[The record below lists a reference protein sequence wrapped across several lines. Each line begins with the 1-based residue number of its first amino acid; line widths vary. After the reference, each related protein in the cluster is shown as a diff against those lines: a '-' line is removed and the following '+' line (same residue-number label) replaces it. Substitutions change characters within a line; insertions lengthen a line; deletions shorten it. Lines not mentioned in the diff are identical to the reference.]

1 MAARTRKAGTSGEA
15 ETSSDLA
22 KAEPR
27 VHSGDIRLV
36 YPRGLTRAV
45 LEPARLVTADVPWPH
60 DNNVRGRGA
69 IERYQTMRLE
79 AISNLELPPIHDDS
93 MLCFWVVGA
102 FAEQAYGIMRAW
114 GFEYCHNEIVWNK
127 WRRCARCKG
136 AGVRR
141 YGREQRLDACHQCDG
156 RGQFRMTGM
165 GWTTAWAHERAIFGM
180 RGKGRQA
187 RLQAGILSAFDALM
201 PTTLDGRL
209 IHSAKPQEFYDR
221 LATLFPGPRY
231 ALFER
236 HHRNGF
242 VCFGDE
248 LPPVVGD
255 HEFANAPELAGEDDG
270 GEA

>member
-1 MAARTRKAGTSGEA
+1 MASRSRKAGTGGEA
-15 ETSSDLA
+15 ESSTALV
-22 KAEPR
+22 KAESR
-27 VHSGDIRLV
+27 VHSADIRLV
-36 YPRGLTRAV
+36 YPRGISRAV
-45 LEPARLVTADVPWPH
+45 LEPARLVTADPPWPYE
-60 DNNVRGRGA
+60 NNVRGRGA
-69 IERYQTMRLE
+69 IQRYRTMRLE
-79 AISNLELPPIHDDS
+79 AIRSLELPPIHDDS
-93 MLCFWVVGA
+93 MLAMWVVGA
-102 FAEQAYGIMRAW
+102 YAEEAYAIMRAW
-114 GFEYCHNEIVWNK
+114 GFAYCHAELIWNK

-141 YGREQRLDACHQCDG
+141 YGREQRLDVCRQCEGLG
-156 RGQFRMTGM
+156 RFRMTGM
-165 GWTTAWAHERAIFGM
+165 GWTTAWAHERAIFGV

-221 LATLFPGPRY
+221 LAALFPGPRH

-236 HHRNGF
+236 HHRSGF

-255 HEFANAPELAGEDDG
+255 HEFKDAPELAGDDG